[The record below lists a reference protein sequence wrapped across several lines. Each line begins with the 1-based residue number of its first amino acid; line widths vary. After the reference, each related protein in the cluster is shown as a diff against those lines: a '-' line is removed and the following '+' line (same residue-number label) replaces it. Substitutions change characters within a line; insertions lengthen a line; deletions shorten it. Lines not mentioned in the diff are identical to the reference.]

1 MQYLLFIITSLIWG
15 GAFFLM
21 KKAGLAFGPLTIGA
35 TTTFGGAFVLWISWL
50 VKQNAWQ
57 VRRQHLIPLSIVCL
71 LGYIFPYAAQPF
83 LIKLIGHGFI
93 GMMVALVPIFTI
105 LISIPLLSVYPSRKQ
120 FLGILVG
127 MVCLS
132 LMVIDGLNRDV
143 SWFYLFMAL
152 SVPLCY
158 AISNILVQRSLQ
170 DLPPI
175 ILVALFMTAATIAL
189 IPLSLVFETI
199 TIDDNFVTAIV
210 AILLLSVFAR
220 GIAMLFFYKMIKVN
234 GPLFAGMVT
243 YVIPI
248 EALMWSWID
257 NERITLMQVS
267 AILIVLLVVGVV
279 QRDIVHRNKKVKNT

>member
-21 KKAGLAFGPLTIGA
+21 KKASLAFGPLTIGA
-35 TTTFGGAFVLWISWL
+35 TTTFGGALVLWVTWL
-50 VKQNAWQ
+50 IKQNAWQ
-57 VRRQHLIPLSIVCL
+57 IRRQHLLPLSIVSL

-83 LIKLIGHGFI
+83 LVKLIGHGFI

-105 LISIPLLSVYPSRKQ
+105 LVSIPLLGVYPSRKQ
-120 FLGILVG
+120 FLGILIG
-127 MVCLS
+127 MLSLS
-132 LMVIDGLNRDV
+132 LMVIDGLDRNV
-143 SWFYLFMAL
+143 SGVYVFMAL

-158 AISNILVQRSLQ
+158 ALSNTIIQRYFQ

-175 ILVALFMTAATIAL
+175 ILVALFMTAGTIAL
-189 IPLSLVFETI
+189 TPLSLIFETI
-199 TIDDNFVTAIV
+199 TIDDNFIPAVV
-210 AILLLSVFAR
+210 AILMLSVFAR
-220 GIAMLFFYKMIKVN
+220 GIAMLLFYKMIKVN

-248 EALMWSWID
+248 EALMWSWLD
-257 NERITLMQVS
+257 NERITFIQVS

-279 QRDIVHRNKKVKNT
+279 QRDIVHRNKKR

>member
-35 TTTFGGAFVLWISWL
+35 STTFGGALVLWISWL
-50 VKQNAWQ
+50 VKRNAWQ
-57 VRRQHLIPLSIVCL
+57 IRRQHLIPLSIVSL

-83 LIKLIGHGFI
+83 LVKLIGHGFI
-93 GMMVALVPIFTI
+93 GMMVALVPVFTI
-105 LISIPLLSVYPSRKQ
+105 LVSIPLLGVYPSRKQ
-120 FLGILVG
+120 FLGILIG
-127 MVCLS
+127 MACLS
-132 LMVIDGLNRDV
+132 LMIIDGLDRNV

-158 AISNILVQRSLQ
+158 SVANTLVQRSFQ
-170 DLPPI
+170 DLPPV
-175 ILVALFMTAATIAL
+175 ILVALFMTAGTIAL
-189 IPLSLVFETI
+189 TPLALIFETI
-199 TIDDNFVTAIV
+199 TIDDNFVSAIV
-210 AILLLSVFAR
+210 AIVLLSVFAR
-220 GIAMLFFYKMIKVN
+220 GIAMLLFYKMIKVN

-248 EALMWSWID
+248 EALMWSWLD
-257 NERITLMQVS
+257 NERITFVQVS

-279 QRDIVHRNKKVKNT
+279 QRDIVHRNKKY

>member
-35 TTTFGGAFVLWISWL
+35 STTFGGALVLWISWL

-57 VRRQHLIPLSIVCL
+57 IRRQHLIPLLIVSL

-83 LIKLIGHGFI
+83 LVKLIGHGFI

-105 LISIPLLSVYPSRKQ
+105 LVSIPLLGVYPSRKQ
-120 FLGILVG
+120 FLGILIG

-132 LMVIDGLNRDV
+132 LMVIDGLDRNV

-158 AISNILVQRSLQ
+158 AVSNTLVQRSFQ

-175 ILVALFMTAATIAL
+175 ILVALLMTAGAIILT
-189 IPLSLVFETI
+189 PLALVFETI
-199 TIDDNFVTAIV
+199 TIDDNFVPAII
-210 AILLLSVFAR
+210 AIILLSVFAR
-220 GIAMLFFYKMIKVN
+220 GIAMLLFYKMIKVN

-243 YVIPI
+243 YVIPV
-248 EALMWSWID
+248 EALMWSWMD

-279 QRDIVHRNKKVKNT
+279 QRDIVHRNKKC

>member
-1 MQYLLFIITSLIWG
+1 MMQYILFVITSLIWG

-35 TTTFGGAFVLWISWL
+35 STTFGGASVLWISWL
-50 VKQNAWQ
+50 VKKNAWKI
-57 VRRQHLIPLSIVCL
+57 RRQHLIPLSIVSL

-83 LIKLIGHGFI
+83 LVKLIGHGFI
-93 GMMVALVPIFTI
+93 GMMIALVPIFTI
-105 LISIPLLSVYPSRKQ
+105 LVSIPLLGVYPSRKQ
-120 FLGILVG
+120 FLGILIG

-132 LMVIDGLNRDV
+132 LMVIDGLDRNV

-158 AISNILVQRSLQ
+158 ALSNTLVQRSLQ

-175 ILVALFMTAATIAL
+175 ILVALFMTAGAIAL
-189 IPLSLVFETI
+189 TPLALIFETI
-199 TIDDNFVTAIV
+199 TIDDNFVPAIV
-210 AILLLSVFAR
+210 AIIMLSVFAR
-220 GIAMLFFYKMIKVN
+220 GIAMLFFYKMIKSN

-243 YVIPI
+243 YVIPV
-248 EALMWSWID
+248 EALMWSWLD

-279 QRDIVHRNKKVKNT
+279 QRDIVHRNKKR

>member
-35 TTTFGGAFVLWISWL
+35 STTFGGALVLWISWL
-50 VKQNAWQ
+50 VKRNAWQ
-57 VRRQHLIPLSIVCL
+57 IRRQHLIPLSIVSL

-83 LIKLIGHGFI
+83 LVKLIGHGFI
-93 GMMVALVPIFTI
+93 GMMVALVPVFTI
-105 LISIPLLSVYPSRKQ
+105 LVSIPLLGVYPSRKQ
-120 FLGILVG
+120 FLGILIG
-127 MVCLS
+127 IACLS
-132 LMVIDGLNRDV
+132 LMIIDGLDRNV

-158 AISNILVQRSLQ
+158 SVANTLVQRSFQ
-170 DLPPI
+170 DLPPV
-175 ILVALFMTAATIAL
+175 ILVALFMTAGTIAL
-189 IPLSLVFETI
+189 TPLALIFETI
-199 TIDDNFVTAIV
+199 TIDDNFVSAIV
-210 AILLLSVFAR
+210 AIVLLSVFAR
-220 GIAMLFFYKMIKVN
+220 GIAMLLFYKMIKVN

-248 EALMWSWID
+248 EALMWSWLD
-257 NERITLMQVS
+257 NERITFVQVS

-279 QRDIVHRNKKVKNT
+279 QRDIVHRNKKY

>member
-1 MQYLLFIITSLIWG
+1 MQYLLFVITSLIWG

-21 KKAGLAFGPLTIGA
+21 KKAGLAFGPLTIA
-35 TTTFGGAFVLWISWL
+35 AATTFGGALVLWISWL
-50 VKQNAWQ
+50 VRQQSWQ
-57 VRRQHLIPLSIVCL
+57 IRRQHLMPLLIVSL

-83 LIKLIGHGFI
+83 LVKLIGHGFI
-93 GMMVALVPIFTI
+93 GTVSALVPIFTI
-105 LISIPLLSVYPSRKQ
+105 LVSIPLLGVYPSSKQ
-120 FLGILVG
+120 FFGILIGV
-127 MVCLS
+127 VCLF
-132 LMVIDGLNRDV
+132 LMVIDGLDRNV

-158 AISNILVQRSLQ
+158 AVSNTLIQRSLQ

-175 ILVALFMTAATIAL
+175 ILVALFMTTATIAL
-189 IPLSLVFETI
+189 SPLALIFETI

-210 AILLLSVFAR
+210 AILILSVFAR
-220 GIAMLFFYKMIKVN
+220 GLAMLFFYKMIKTN

-248 EALMWSWID
+248 EALMWSWLD
-257 NERITLMQVS
+257 NERVTLIQIS

-279 QRDIVHRNKKVKNT
+279 QRDIVHRNKKH

>member
-1 MQYLLFIITSLIWG
+1 
-15 GAFFLM
+15 
-21 KKAGLAFGPLTIGA
+21 
-35 TTTFGGAFVLWISWL
+35 
-50 VKQNAWQ
+50 
-57 VRRQHLIPLSIVCL
+57 
-71 LGYIFPYAAQPF
+71 
-83 LIKLIGHGFI
+83 
-93 GMMVALVPIFTI
+93 
-105 LISIPLLSVYPSRKQ
+105 LLSVYPSRKQ

-279 QRDIVHRNKKVKNT
+279 QQDIVHRNKKVKNT

>member
-1 MQYLLFIITSLIWG
+1 MLFRS
-15 GAFFLM
+15 
-21 KKAGLAFGPLTIGA
+21 AGLAFGPLTIGA
-35 TTTFGGAFVLWISWL
+35 STTFGGALVLWISWL
-50 VKQNAWQ
+50 VKQNTWQ
-57 VRRQHLIPLSIVCL
+57 IRRQHLIPLLIVSL
-71 LGYIFPYAAQPF
+71 LGYIIPYAAQPF

-105 LISIPLLSVYPSRKQ
+105 LVSIPLLGVYPSRKQ
-120 FLGILVG
+120 FLGILIG

-132 LMVIDGLNRDV
+132 LMVIDGLDRNV
-143 SWFYLFMAL
+143 SWFFLFMAL

-158 AISNILVQRSLQ
+158 AIANTLVQRSFQ

-175 ILVALFMTAATIAL
+175 ILVALLMTAGTIVL
-189 IPLSLVFETI
+189 TPLALVFETI

-210 AILLLSVFAR
+210 AIILLAIFAR
-220 GIAMLFFYKMIKVN
+220 GIAMLFFYKMIKTN

-248 EALMWSWID
+248 EALMWSWLD

-279 QRDIVHRNKKVKNT
+279 QRDIVHRNKKC

>member
-35 TTTFGGAFVLWISWL
+35 TTTFGGAIVLWISWL
-50 VKQNAWQ
+50 VKQKTWQ
-57 VRRQHLIPLSIVCL
+57 IRRQHLMPLLIVSL

-83 LIKLIGHGFI
+83 LVKLIGHGFI

-105 LISIPLLSVYPSRKQ
+105 LVSIPLLGVYPSRKQ
-120 FLGILVG
+120 FLGILIGV
-127 MVCLS
+127 VCLF
-132 LMVIDGLNRDV
+132 LMVIDGLDRNV

-152 SVPLCY
+152 CVPFCY
-158 AISNILVQRSLQ
+158 ALSNTLIHRSLH
-170 DLPPI
+170 DLSPI
-175 ILVALFMTAATIAL
+175 ILVALFMTTATIAL
-189 IPLSLVFETI
+189 SPLALIFETI
-199 TIDDNFVTAIV
+199 TVDDNFVTAIV

-220 GIAMLFFYKMIKVN
+220 GIAMLFFYKMIKTN

-248 EALMWSWID
+248 EALMWSWVD

-279 QRDIVHRNKKVKNT
+279 QRDIVHRNIKD

>member
-1 MQYLLFIITSLIWG
+1 MQYLLFITTSLIWG
-15 GAFFLM
+15 GGFFLM

-50 VKQNAWQ
+50 VKQNPWHI
-57 VRRQHLIPLSIVCL
+57 RRQHLLPLSIVSF

-83 LIKLIGHGFI
+83 LVKLIGHGFI

-105 LISIPLLSVYPSRKQ
+105 VVSIPLLKVYPSRKQ
-120 FLGILVG
+120 FLGILIG

-132 LMVIDGLNRDV
+132 LMVIDGLDRNV

-158 AISNILVQRSLQ
+158 AVSNTLVQRSLQ

-175 ILVALFMTAATIAL
+175 ILVAVFMTAGTIAL
-189 IPLSLVFETI
+189 TPLSLIFETV
-199 TIDDNFVTAIV
+199 TVDDNFVTAIV

-220 GIAMLFFYKMIKVN
+220 GIAMLFFYRMIKVN

-248 EALMWSWID
+248 EALMWSWVD

-279 QRDIVHRNKKVKNT
+279 QRDIVLHNKKH

>member
-1 MQYLLFIITSLIWG
+1 
-15 GAFFLM
+15 M
-21 KKAGLAFGPLTIGA
+21 KKAGFAFGPMTIGA
-35 TTTFGGAFVLWISWL
+35 STTFGGALVLWIFSWML
-50 VKQNAWQ
+50 KQNTWHI
-57 VRRQHLIPLSIVCL
+57 RRQHLVPLLIVSL

-105 LISIPLLSVYPSRKQ
+105 LISIPLLRIFPSRKQ

-127 MVCLS
+127 MACLS
-132 LMVIDGLNRDV
+132 LMIIDGLDRNV
-143 SWFYLFMAL
+143 SWFYLFMSL

-158 AISNILVQRSLQ
+158 AISNTLVQRSLQ

-175 ILVALFMTAATIAL
+175 ILVALLMTAGAIVLT
-189 IPLSLVFETI
+189 PLSLMFETI
-199 TIDDNFVTAIV
+199 TIDNNFVSAVVAIV
-210 AILLLSVFAR
+210 LLSVFAR
-220 GIAMLFFYKMIKVN
+220 GLAMLLFYKMIKVN

-248 EALMWSWID
+248 EALMWSWLD

-279 QRDIVHRNKKVKNT
+279 QRDIVQRNKH

>member
-35 TTTFGGAFVLWISWL
+35 STTFGGALVLWISWL
-50 VKQNAWQ
+50 VKQNTWQ
-57 VRRQHLIPLSIVCL
+57 IRRQHLIPLLIVSL
-71 LGYIFPYAAQPF
+71 LGYIIPYAAQPF

-105 LISIPLLSVYPSRKQ
+105 LVSIPLLGVYPSRKQ
-120 FLGILVG
+120 FLGILIG

-132 LMVIDGLNRDV
+132 LMVIDGLDRNV
-143 SWFYLFMAL
+143 SWFFLFMAL

-158 AISNILVQRSLQ
+158 AIANTLVQRSFQ

-175 ILVALFMTAATIAL
+175 ILVALLMTAGTIVL
-189 IPLSLVFETI
+189 TPLALVFETI

-210 AILLLSVFAR
+210 AIILLAIFAR
-220 GIAMLFFYKMIKVN
+220 GIAMLFFYKMIKTN

-248 EALMWSWID
+248 EALMWSWLD

-279 QRDIVHRNKKVKNT
+279 QRDIVHRNKKC

>member
-15 GAFFLM
+15 SAFFLM

-35 TTTFGGAFVLWISWL
+35 TTTFGGALVLWVSWL
-50 VKQNAWQ
+50 VKQKAWQ
-57 VRRQHLIPLSIVCL
+57 IRRQHLMPLLIVSL
-71 LGYIFPYAAQPF
+71 LGYIFPYVTQPF
-83 LIKLIGHGFI
+83 LVKLIGHGFI

-105 LISIPLLSVYPSRKQ
+105 LVSIPLLGVYPSRKQ
-120 FLGILVG
+120 FLGILIGV
-127 MVCLS
+127 VCLF
-132 LMVIDGLNRDV
+132 LMVIDGLDRNV
-143 SWFYLFMAL
+143 SWFYLLMAL

-158 AISNILVQRSLQ
+158 AVANTLIHRSLH
-170 DLPPI
+170 DLPPV
-175 ILVALFMTAATIAL
+175 ILVALFMSTATIAL
-189 IPLSLVFETI
+189 SPLALIFETI
-199 TIDDNFVTAIV
+199 TIDNNFVTAIV

-220 GIAMLFFYKMIKVN
+220 GIAMLFFYKMIKTN

-248 EALMWSWID
+248 EALMWSWVD

-279 QRDIVHRNKKVKNT
+279 QRDIVQRNKKN

>member
-1 MQYLLFIITSLIWG
+1 MQYILFVITSLIWG

-35 TTTFGGAFVLWISWL
+35 STTFGGASVLWIFWL
-50 VKQNAWQ
+50 VKQNPWQ
-57 VRRQHLIPLSIVCL
+57 IRRQHLIPLAIVSL

-83 LIKLIGHGFI
+83 LVKLIGHGFI
-93 GMMVALVPIFTI
+93 GMMIALVPIFTI
-105 LISIPLLSVYPSRKQ
+105 LVSIPLLGVYPSQKQ
-120 FLGILVG
+120 FLGILIG

-132 LMVIDGLNRDV
+132 LMIIDGLDRNV

-158 AISNILVQRSLQ
+158 AVSNTLVQRSLQ
-170 DLPPI
+170 DLPPV
-175 ILVALFMTAATIAL
+175 ILVALFMTAGTIAL
-189 IPLSLVFETI
+189 TPLSLIFETI
-199 TIDDNFVTAIV
+199 TIDDNFVPAIV
-210 AILLLSVFAR
+210 AIVLLSVFAR

-248 EALMWSWID
+248 EALMWSWLD
-257 NERITLMQVS
+257 NERITFMQVS

-279 QRDIVHRNKKVKNT
+279 QRDIVHRNKKC

>member
-35 TTTFGGAFVLWISWL
+35 ITTFGGALVLWISWL

-57 VRRQHLIPLSIVCL
+57 IRRQHLIPLLIVSL
-71 LGYIFPYAAQPF
+71 LGYIFPNAAQPF

-93 GMMVALVPIFTI
+93 GMMIALVPIFTI
-105 LISIPLLSVYPSRKQ
+105 LVSIPLLGVYPSRKQ
-120 FLGILVG
+120 FLGILIG

-132 LMVIDGLNRDV
+132 LMVIDGLDRNV

-158 AISNILVQRSLQ
+158 AVSNTLVQRSFQ

-175 ILVALFMTAATIAL
+175 ILVALLMTAGAIVLT
-189 IPLSLVFETI
+189 PLALVFETI
-199 TIDDNFVTAIV
+199 TIDDNFVPAIV
-210 AILLLSVFAR
+210 AILLLAVFAR
-220 GIAMLFFYKMIKVN
+220 GIAMLLFYKMIKAN

-248 EALMWSWID
+248 EALMWSWLD

-279 QRDIVHRNKKVKNT
+279 QRDIVHRNKKL